1 MTSVEKIQTNT
12 NTNKDTLIE
21 QEQVT
26 RYQKPWSKLDK
37 GVKLNR
43 ILLFIKQEKI
53 DKSLTN
59 NQEKHLKYLL
69 IHLFENNG
77 LNKSSDIEYNQ
88 ESMKIESIKLL
99 NYNEQVSKY
108 SIQKINYK
116 SKATSKSKS
125 NIEKHLSRTK

>member
-1 MTSVEKIQTNT
+1 MIQPNTDTDKETS
-12 NTNKDTLIE
+12 IE
-21 QEQVT
+21 QEQLT

-43 ILLFIKQEKI
+43 ILLFIKQEKT
-53 DKSLTN
+53 DKSLTI
-59 NQEKHLKYLL
+59 NQEKQLKHLL

>member
-1 MTSVEKIQTNT
+1 MTSVEKIQT

-43 ILLFIKQEKI
+43 ILLFIKQEKT
-53 DKSLTN
+53 DKSLTI
-59 NQEKHLKYLL
+59 NQEKQLKHLL

-77 LNKSSDIEYNQ
+77 LNKSSDIDYNI

>member
-1 MTSVEKIQTNT
+1 MASDEKIQPNT
-12 NTNKDTLIE
+12 DKETLIE
-21 QEQVT
+21 QEQLT

-43 ILLFIKQEKI
+43 ILLFIKQEKT

-99 NYNEQVSKY
+99 NYNEQASKY

-116 SKATSKSKS
+116 SKTTSKSKS
-125 NIEKHLSRTK
+125 NIEKHLSRTN

>member
-1 MTSVEKIQTNT
+1 MASDEKIQPNT
-12 NTNKDTLIE
+12 DTDKETLIE
-21 QEQVT
+21 QEQLT

-43 ILLFIKQEKI
+43 ILLFIKQEKT

-116 SKATSKSKS
+116 SKTTSKSKS
-125 NIEKHLSRTK
+125 NIEKHLSRTN